1 MLSPIIVYSVLELIC
16 GLDVDH
22 ILRKLIPNI
31 YHPLRKEVFPQ
42 VQALLQLF
50 LEEFK
55 AVTPGSWMVI
65 SFFWQESFSLK
76 IHFITKGKYCEWH
89 TTGEL

>member
-50 LEEFK
+50 LEVFK
-55 AVTPGSWMVI
+55 AVTPGSCVV
-65 SFFWQESFSLK
+65 
-76 IHFITKGKYCEWH
+76 
-89 TTGEL
+89 

>member
-16 GLDVDH
+16 GLDIDH

-31 YHPLRKEVFPQ
+31 YHPLQKEVFPQ

-55 AVTPGSWMVI
+55 AVTQAGSCVVWN
-65 SFFWQESFSLK
+65 QEEILRL
-76 IHFITKGKYCEWH
+76 H
-89 TTGEL
+89 LN